1 MPLRPEYPIAAS
13 GAGYSGPVQ
22 PLLSRAELG
31 PPASAGEP
39 IRRPIM
45 VQRWADVVFL
55 HWRYEPAVVQRLLP
69 AGVTV
74 DVHDGSAW
82 VALVPFRMEGLGLP
96 RLAPLPLVGTFPE
109 VNVRT
114 YVHAGDRRGV
124 WFFSLDINR
133 LLPTVVARAVYD
145 LPYCFGRVHHERV
158 GDIVTSGVER
168 RWPRAGTGPAAAV
181 AVRGGPPLDAT
192 DPLAGFLASRWGL
205 LSAGRRGRIR
215 WAPINHG
222 PWPLYRA
229 EVLHLDEQLVAA
241 AGLPQPQGPPHV
253 LWSPGVDVTVGL
265 PTRRLENK

>member
-1 MPLRPEYPIAAS
+1 
-13 GAGYSGPVQ
+13 
-22 PLLSRAELG
+22 
-31 PPASAGEP
+31 
-39 IRRPIM
+39 M

-74 DVHDGSAW
+74 DVYDGSAW

-133 LLPTVVARAVYD
+133 VLPTVVARAVYD

-168 RWPRAGTGPAAAV
+168 RWPRAGSGA
-181 AVRGGPPLDAT
+181 GG
-192 DPLAGFLASRWGL
+192 RHRR
-205 LSAGRRGRIR
+205 AGRV
-215 WAPINHG
+215 AP
-222 PWPLYRA
+222 
-229 EVLHLDEQLVAA
+229 
-241 AGLPQPQGPPHV
+241 
-253 LWSPGVDVTVGL
+253 
-265 PTRRLENK
+265 RRS